1 MRANERK
8 SVRKLPKQS
17 KHENTAVVTELR
29 CDHVLDIVWK
39 LELMGLA
46 DELVN
51 SKDKV
56 AINQDRGESR

>member
-1 MRANERK
+1 M
-8 SVRKLPKQS
+8 
-17 KHENTAVVTELR
+17 VVTELK